1 MTTAAPSVVAA
12 LIPAAGSGT
21 RLGAAVPKA
30 FVTLDGISLLTR
42 TALTLSSVVD
52 VIVVAVP
59 EEYLAEANAQL
70 SVVDADIHVVVG
82 GKERQDSVAAALRVL
97 PEAVNFVLV
106 HDAARALT
114 PVSLVAD
121 VVAELQSG
129 ATAVVPTL
137 PVVDTIKSVNATGQ
151 VIQTLDRSILR
162 RVQTPQGF
170 TREVLERAYSDPSYV
185 ATDDAGLVEHLGE
198 PVTSIL
204 GSELA
209 FKITTDAD
217 LEQARRIVEQ
227 S

>member
-82 GKERQDSVAAALRVL
+82 GRERQDSVAAALRVL

-170 TREVLERAYSDPSYV
+170 TREVLERAYSDPSYI

>member
-82 GKERQDSVAAALRVL
+82 GRERQDSVAAALRVL

-170 TREVLERAYSDPSYV
+170 TREVLERAYSDPSYI

-209 FKITTDAD
+209 FKITTDSD